1 MLDDILS
8 KLNPT
13 TIRSPSALLRSGKK
27 SAGSATSRR
36 PPRRAK
42 ADEAALLE
50 QFRSGKLT
58 MMKAAE

>member
-42 ADEAALLE
+42 ADDAALLE
-50 QFRSGKLT
+50 FRSGKLT